1 MKEYKGIINNVI
13 LNSYEE
19 VLIIDVNEDK
29 IYRYSD
35 NNDDF
40 ICDKEL
46 SYASYLD
53 DCKNFIHEDDIDSY
67 ISSLSIPKLES
78 LQNSINLNYKM
89 HDKEFG
95 TYRDY
100 VNSVSLY
107 DDNGKKIIVVL
118 VTLVKNGASYHK
130 ENGAKNS
137 LEGKLNKMI
146 DAVSL
151 AILKLHN
158 IMNNDSNFN
167 AKREFVDSILVGLT
181 NEFPEFN
188 EALNDN
194 AMFLADSGKSTIMII
209 DDDKMTCNLIKK
221 IFDGKYDVVVAND
234 GKQAIEF
241 LSDMDNNHN
250 FKQNIS
256 CIFLDLLMPVLDGF
270 SVLDYLNDN
279 NYLNKIPVIIISGN
293 YDKETRNRAY
303 SYQIADML
311 EKPFNVQVVRHR
323 IENLINLYRSSTS
336 LNEMMLEQHKD
347 LKNIVN
353 SLIVSYEMD
362 NSKYMEMLRK
372 YTRILAMQVSVTHP
386 EYNINS
392 NMIDKIANSAVYYA
406 LGNYTLPKTLLGK
419 RGMFT
424 EEERSIIKLSNI
436 NGASIIKHVLSKD
449 NTNID
454 SKCCYEIAKYYN
466 ERYDGNGYPEGLS
479 GNSIPISCQ
488 IASVAIEYNNL
499 INTITP
505 VDYERVASLIIMES
519 GRRFSPKIV
528 DCFKKVQ
535 SEFEAITKV
544 GE

>member
-29 IYRYSD
+29 IYRYSV